1 MLTFDV
7 KRMKILMLDDK
18 YLMTNIKIQIVIT
31 LQNATN
37 RTNLLLK
44 HYFNSITKG
53 YKQAKNKNCDKM
65 SGKSVDTQG

>member
-18 YLMTNIKIQIVIT
+18 YLMRNIKIQIVIT

-44 HYFNSITKG
+44 HYFNSITNG
-53 YKQAKNKNCDKM
+53 YKQAKNENCDKM
-65 SGKSVDTQG
+65 SSKSVDTQG